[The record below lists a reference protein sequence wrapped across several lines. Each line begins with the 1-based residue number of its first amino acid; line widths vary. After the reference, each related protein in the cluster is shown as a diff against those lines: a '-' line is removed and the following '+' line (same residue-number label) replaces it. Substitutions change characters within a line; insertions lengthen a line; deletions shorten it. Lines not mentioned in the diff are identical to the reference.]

1 MSKRDRVLLIRK
13 IQFVILIG
21 AVIGG
26 IGIIVN
32 SPLGDAVMAGTS
44 NRVLFATAGM
54 ALLVVVAFA
63 GSKLL
68 FSNLPHEYAP
78 DDDAVTRAEGNASA
92 KVLGG
97 LAEMKYAKKK
107 RGKAPSF
114 EEAYGF
120 KKN

>member
-32 SPLGDAVMAGTS
+32 SPLGGAAMAGTS
-44 NRVLFATAGM
+44 NRVLFAAAGM

-68 FSNLPHEYAP
+68 FTNLPHEDAP
-78 DDDAVTRAEGNASA
+78 DDDAVSRAEGNASA

-97 LAEMKYAKKK
+97 LIEIKYAKRK
-107 RGKAPSF
+107 RGKEPSF
-114 EEAYGF
+114 AEAYGF